1 MANRRLGPA
10 AALVGAAL
18 AISWLCVAP
27 AAQAKTT
34 AAEAKQIAVLEKQLD
49 DAEAQ
54 LSIAEDV
61 SAIKKLQRE
70 YGFFLD
76 KGLWED
82 LSQLFTD
89 DARADYP
96 AGVYIGKASIREHIW
111 RNVGDG
117 TIGLRDG
124 RIYNHMVLQPVVDLA
139 ADGKSA
145 KGRWR
150 VLAMIG
156 RLAGADGKTPG
167 QANWAGGVYE
177 NTYVKDN
184 GVWKIKDLR
193 YYDDFSSGYE
203 GGWAKVTPVKPG
215 EAPAPPAPRRFAL
228 AKAPDEPHTA
238 ACPGYPN
245 ACIQPFHYANP
256 VTGRETK
263 P

>member
-1 MANRRLGPA
+1 VGRRLRSA
-10 AALVGAAL
+10 ACVGAGL
-18 AISWLCVAP
+18 AFSWLGHAP

-34 AAEAKQIAVLEKQLD
+34 AAEARQIAGLQKELD
-49 DAEAQ
+49 AAEQ
-54 LSIAEDV
+54 ELSIAEDV
-61 SAIKKLQRE
+61 SAIRKLQRA

-76 KGLWED
+76 KGMWED

-96 AGVYIGKASIREHIW
+96 AGVYIGKASIREHVW

-117 TIGLRDG
+117 AIGLRDG
-124 RIYNHMVLQPVVDLA
+124 RIYNHMVMQPVIDVA
-139 ADGKSA
+139 PDGKSA

-156 RLAGADGKTPG
+156 RLGSADGKTPG

-177 NTYVKDN
+177 NAYVKDN

-203 GGWAKVTPVKPG
+203 GGWAKVNPVTPGVP
-215 EAPAPPAPRRFAL
+215 PPPPAPRRFAL
-228 AKAPDEPHTA
+228 AKAPDQPRA
-238 ACPGYPN
+238 VACPGYPY
-245 ACIQPFHYANP
+245 ACIQPFHYVNP

>member
-1 MANRRLGPA
+1 MAQRPRPAAWAA
-10 AALVGAAL
+10 AALAL
-18 AISWLCVAP
+18 SWLCLAP
-27 AAQAKTT
+27 AVQAKTT
-34 AAEAKQIAVLEKQLD
+34 VAEARQIAALDKQLDAAEAELQV
-49 DAEAQ
+49 
-54 LSIAEDV
+54 AEDV

-76 KGLWED
+76 KGMWED

-96 AGVYIGKASIREHIW
+96 AGVYIGKASIREHVW

-117 TIGLRDG
+117 AIGLRDG
-124 RIYNHMVLQPVVDLA
+124 RIYNHMVLQPVVDVA
-139 ADGKSA
+139 PDGKSA

-156 RLAGADGKTPG
+156 RLGGPVNKPAG

-177 NTYVKDN
+177 NTYVKED

-203 GGWAKVTPVKPG
+203 GGWAKVDPVKPG
-215 EAPAPPAPRRFAL
+215 QSPPPPAPRRFAL
-228 AKAPDEPHTA
+228 AKAPDQPRDL
-238 ACPGYPN
+238 ACPGYPYP
-245 ACIQPFHYANP
+245 CIQPFHYANP